1 MFSIS
6 DFHRTLISK
15 LLQIFC
21 SQFQTSIERI
31 PMSLLDPLIRPSK
44 FGNVAEWRS
53 PEGPC
58 WDIAQY
64 PTKLFSSAVKKQQQ
78 LNWKE
83 KKRKKKNRC
92 RKYLLKQNITTPNCT
107 TPKHI
112 PCRLSDNKLSKDI
125 KRRREP
131 DASVA

>member
-1 MFSIS
+1 MQV
-6 DFHRTLISK
+6 ISK
-15 LLQIFC
+15 LLLIFC

-64 PTKLFSSAVKKQQQ
+64 PTKLLSSAVKKQQQ
-78 LNWKE
+78 LKRKKE
-83 KKRKKKNRC
+83 KKSMQKI
-92 RKYLLKQNITTPNCT
+92 LAET
-107 TPKHI
+107 KHY
-112 PCRLSDNKLSKDI
+112 NT
-125 KRRREP
+125 
-131 DASVA
+131 